1 MGHKRNSAKAVR
13 RQLQALVRLQPL
25 RRDLEQGLESDGLN
39 MADPTL
45 YSDVGAHP
53 VSVAGLYDGYR
64 VGAGTLECSLE
75 ARRITGSEGVDEGA
89 VLGYAFV
96 HPWIVNDIPKLN
108 EFLLRVPSKPD
119 CLLIHDVA
127 VLQHARGMG
136 ASKALLELIAKLAK
150 EREIPTLVLVLALIL
165 ARLYPFG
172 RQNAKGRVR

>member
-25 RRDLEQGLESDGLN
+25 RRDLEESLESDGLN

-89 VLGYAFV
+89 VLGYAARSLGK
-96 HPWIVNDIPKLN
+96 WGSGQ
-108 EFLLRVPSKPD
+108 RVLGLD
-119 CLLIHDVA
+119 NHGGDGDVTA
-127 VLQHARGMG
+127 H
-136 ASKALLELIAKLAK
+136 
-150 EREIPTLVLVLALIL
+150 
-165 ARLYPFG
+165 Y
-172 RQNAKGRVR
+172 